1 MKLTP
6 EQEDYFREKA
16 SEYIKEN
23 DAYFESDGINI
34 HEVFDEVVLI
44 AQTPKALI
52 LNPLVAGLVF
62 RLNQATDYFRERDWP
77 GVTEHYEE
85 SLKPFEKY
93 LKGDE

>member
-1 MKLTP
+1 MELTP
-6 EQEDYFREKA
+6 EQNEFIGSFTDEWRSSEAENYFCRGFTE
-16 SEYIKEN
+16 
-23 DAYFESDGINI
+23 
-34 HEVFDEVVLI
+34 